1 MNIKQS
7 IVLRVRVVFILIA
20 LGSVA
25 IPYRIAKLQL
35 NDGDKWR
42 EKAEIT
48 NFQYREIPATR
59 GNIYAQDGSLLAT
72 SLPFYKVAIDPSI
85 ASPELFTK
93 QIDSLALHLSAFY
106 QDKSAGAYK
115 RMITDSR
122 LEGKRYLAL
131 NRKQI
136 NYQEMQKLAKWPI
149 FRAGRSAGGVIF
161 EKAEKR
167 YRPFNSLAG
176 RSIGYLTEDAH
187 GAGIEYSFNTYLSGT
202 NGKALFQR
210 LAGGTWKPVF
220 DAEDLKPED
229 GFDVLTTLDINIQD
243 VAETA
248 LRRQLTDRQAYF
260 GSVVVMEVTTGQIK
274 AIANLTKNGSG
285 DGYIES
291 YNYAIADEGN
301 REPGSTFKLFSMLAL
316 LEEEKISLDQLV
328 DTGNGI
334 YKFYSRS
341 MRDAK
346 NGGYGKITIRQ
357 AFEKSSNVGISRLVD
372 EHFGANPSKF
382 MNYLDQ
388 VGLKEPLG
396 LQLTGEGKPYFK
408 KPGSKIWYGTSLP
421 WISIGYESTLN
432 PIHTL
437 ALYNAVANNG
447 VMVKP
452 YIVKSIL
459 KGNLVEKKF
468 DTEIVRPRIASPKTI
483 KALQE
488 LLEGVVSRGT
498 ARNISNAN
506 YKIAGKT
513 GTAQKFINGAYR
525 QIYYTSFAGYFP
537 ADNPK
542 YSMIVVIDSPTG
554 FAAYGGDVSAP
565 VFKEIADRI
574 YALDLNLNLKS
585 INQTQLT
592 TSDPSIV
599 SSPYLL
605 AGKTEELQQIL
616 PKLGLKNPPT
626 QSEDWVKP
634 IYSEQELKWQAN
646 NIDGQ
651 FVPDVSGLSLRDA
664 LFILENKGLKVNYSG
679 RGRVQIQSVTPGS
692 PLTPNLIISL
702 VLG

>member
-35 NDGDKWR
+35 NEGDKWR
-42 EKAEIT
+42 AKAEIT

-59 GNIYAQDGSLLAT
+59 GNIYAENGSLLAT
-72 SLPFYKVAIDPSI
+72 SLPFYKVAMDPTVIKS
-85 ASPELFTK
+85 ELYEK
-93 QIDSLALHLSAFY
+93 GIDSLALMLSSFY
-106 QDKSAGAYK
+106 EDKSAAAYK
-115 RMITDSR
+115 RMISDSR
-122 LEGKRYLAL
+122 LEGKRYLVL

-136 NYQEMQKLAKWPI
+136 NYQEMQKLVKWPI

-161 EKAEKR
+161 EKVEKR
-167 YRPFNSLAG
+167 YRPFSSLAS
-176 RSIGYLTEDAH
+176 RTVGYLTEESN
-187 GAGIEYSFNTYLSGT
+187 GAGIEYSFNNYLSGK

-210 LAGGTWKPVF
+210 LAGGTWKPVV
-220 DAEDLKPED
+220 DAEGLKPED
-229 GFDVLTTLDINIQD
+229 GFDVLTTLDVNIQD

-248 LRRQLTDRQAYF
+248 LRRQLTDREAAF
-260 GSVVVMEVTTGQIK
+260 GSVIVMEVATGQIK
-274 AIANLTKNGSG
+274 AITNLQRNASGNGYS
-285 DGYIES
+285 ES
-291 YNYAIADEGN
+291 YNYAIANEGN

-316 LEEEKISLDQLV
+316 LEENKISLDQLV
-328 DTGNGI
+328 DTGNGV
-334 YKFYSRS
+334 YRFYDRN

-346 NGGYGKITIRQ
+346 NGGYGKISIRE

-372 EHFGANPSKF
+372 EHFGSNPSKF
-382 MNYLDQ
+382 MEYLDQ
-388 VGLKEPLG
+388 VGLKDPLG
-396 LQLTGEGKPYFK
+396 FQLTGEGKPYYK
-408 KPGSKIWYGTSLP
+408 KPGSKNWYGTSLP

-437 ALYNAVANNG
+437 AFYNAVANDG

-452 YIVKSIL
+452 YIVKTIA
-459 KGNLVEKKF
+459 KGNIVEKKYE
-468 DTEIVRPRIASPKTI
+468 TQVIRQRIASEKTI

-488 LLEGVVSRGT
+488 LLEGVVSNGT
-498 ARNISNAN
+498 AKNIANAD

-513 GTAQKFINGAYR
+513 GTAQKLINNTYT

-554 FAAYGGDVSAP
+554 LAAYGGDVSAP

-574 YALDLNLNLKS
+574 YALDLDLNP
-585 INQTQLT
+585 INQTKLAVAEASSQK
-592 TSDPSIV
+592 PS
-599 SSPYLL
+599 YLP
-605 AGKTEELQQIL
+605 AGNTEELQQIL
-616 PKLGLKNPPT
+616 QKLGLKYAPT

-634 IYSEQELKWQAN
+634 VFSEQGINWQAN
-646 NIDGQ
+646 DIDRKTI
-651 FVPDVSGLSLRDA
+651 PDVAGLSLKDA

-679 RGRVQIQSVTPGS
+679 KGRVQIQSVTPGS
-692 PLTPNLIISL
+692 AVIPNSTITL